1 MYPRT
6 VATAVCLSLLLSL
19 NASSADSATQPAG
32 DAKTEVLLWP
42 ADAPGATGDKD
53 SDKPSLTL
61 YLAKGAERTQTAVV
75 VCPGGGYAHLA
86 VEKEGVTTAKWLNS
100 LGVSA
105 FVLRY
110 RLAPYRHPI
119 PLGDAQ
125 RAIRTVRAR
134 AGEWQIDPH
143 RVGIIGFS
151 AGGHLASTTA
161 THFDN
166 GSADAADLID
176 RLSSRPDFAIL
187 CYPVITFTRPYL
199 HAGSMRNLLGND
211 PDPKLIEL
219 LSNEKQVTR
228 ETPPTFL
235 FHTGADKGV
244 PVQNSL
250 MFYSACLTAGVPA
263 ELHVFERGPHGVGLA
278 ATDPALSAWPG
289 LCANWLRVHGF
300 VPAKTQ

>member
-1 MYPRT
+1 MQMRSLAAAASVL
-6 VATAVCLSLLLSL
+6 VATTAF
-19 NASSADSATQPAG
+19 SADPTTQPAG
-32 DAKTEVLLWP
+32 EAGTEVLLWP
-42 ADAPGATGDKD
+42 AGAPGSLGDKD

-61 YLAKGAERTQTAVV
+61 YPAKGADRTTTAVV

-134 AGEWQIDPH
+134 AGEWQIDSQ
-143 RVGIIGFS
+143 RIGIIGFS

-161 THFDN
+161 THFDK
-166 GSADAADLID
+166 GSADAADAVD

-187 CYPVITFTRPYL
+187 CYPVITFTKPYL
-199 HAGSMRNLLGND
+199 HAGSMRNLLGSD

-219 LSNEKQVTR
+219 LSNEKQITR

-250 MFYSACLTAGVPA
+250 MFYSACLAASVPA

-278 ATDPALSAWPG
+278 ASDPALSAWPG

-300 VPAKTQ
+300 VPAQTK